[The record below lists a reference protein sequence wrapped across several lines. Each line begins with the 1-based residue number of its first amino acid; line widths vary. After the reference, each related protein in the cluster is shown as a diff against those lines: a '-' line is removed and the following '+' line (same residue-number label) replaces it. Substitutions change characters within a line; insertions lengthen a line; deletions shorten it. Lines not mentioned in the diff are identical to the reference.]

1 MRRAFAIGLALAIV
15 AASAPPRA
23 SADAVG
29 TDETRAGMCDGFEG
43 LPFVFCVAMCEAR
56 ECDRLPASDERCAV
70 LADGF
75 ASVAK
80 GAMLPCPVPARGSI

>member
-1 MRRAFAIGLALAIV
+1 MRRAFAIGLAAVIV
-15 AASAPPRA
+15 TAFATPRA
-23 SADAVG
+23 FADTVG

-56 ECDRLPASDERCAV
+56 ECDRMPSSDERCAV
-70 LADGF
+70 LAQGF

-80 GAMLPCPVPARGSI
+80 GVNLPCPVPARGSI